1 MVQDILV
8 ETKHQATNVGAK
20 KKIFDSFNGTT
31 KGAILIF
38 FVDEAALDDSI
49 LPLRE
54 MFETCLRVV
63 AALTKYGIEEFHL
76 QDVKSLNQRKLIQAK
91 LAFSLEQ
98 IIVVAKLALES
109 KYVEDC
115 EANKSIC
122 VIALRYCIRC
132 FQTVFSDSNMQ
143 VN

>member
-1 MVQDILV
+1 MENNLSQTRFKMFYLEVNIKLPNA
-8 ETKHQATNVGAK
+8 E
-20 KKIFDSFNGTT
+20 KKIN
-31 KGAILIF
+31 LII

-54 MFETCLRVV
+54 MFETLLSVA

-76 QDVKSLNQRKLIQAK
+76 QEVKSLNHQQKLIHAK

-98 IIVVAKLALES
+98 IILIAKLALES
-109 KYVEDC
+109 KNVEDC
-115 EANKSIC
+115 EASKSIR

-132 FQTVFSDSNMQ
+132 FQTLLSDSNMQ
-143 VN
+143 VNDM